1 MINFIIDL
9 IFGFV
14 IAAGVIYTFLLLLIM
29 IHEFRFP
36 RKSTSLSNFPEI
48 SILKPLKGL
57 EDHLEDNLR
66 SFFTLNYPKYE
77 ILFGVNEIDDPSIP
91 VVTKLCREYPNLPT
105 KLIIDTRWIGL
116 NPKINNLFNIYQKAS
131 YDYILISDS
140 NVRVDPSYLRDMVT
154 TMNQP
159 NTGLVTSTIRGISAR
174 RIGSI
179 LDNLYMNS
187 FVAPSVFLIKRIIN
201 LPISI
206 GKSMLFRREILEK
219 IGGFQA
225 LRNVLAEDHLLG
237 EAIRQLGLE
246 VRISAKPV
254 NSVNEN
260 WSIQNFISRH
270 SRWAKLRRNLNPIY
284 YFFESL
290 AHPIAISLVYLLLHF
305 NPTGLFIFSGVLVYK
320 ITVEMVIDH
329 LLQSDLKW
337 YHYLFLP
344 LKDIVMAGIWFIPYV
359 SRTVSWRGNKFKIEK
374 NTILSPII

>member
-9 IFGFV
+9 ILGCA
-14 IAAGVIYTFLLLLIM
+14 IAVGVIYSFLLLLIT
-29 IHEFRFP
+29 IREFCFP
-36 RKSTSLSNFPEI
+36 QKSASLSHFPEI

-57 EDHLEDNLR
+57 EDHLEENLR

-77 ILFGVNEIDDPSIP
+77 ILFGVSEIDDPSIP
-91 VVTKLCREYPNLPT
+91 IVNKLCCEYPDIPT
-105 KLIIDTRWIGL
+105 RLIIDAHRIGL

-131 YDYILISDS
+131 YNYILISDS
-140 NVRVDPSYLRDMVT
+140 NVRVDPSYLHDMVT
-154 TMNQP
+154 TINQP

-187 FVAPSVFLIKRIIN
+187 FVAPSVFFIKKIIN

-206 GKSMLFRREILEK
+206 GKSMLFRREVLEK

-225 LRNVLAEDHLLG
+225 LRNMLAEDHMLG

-270 SRWAKLRRNLNPIY
+270 SRWAKLRRNLNPFY
-284 YFFESL
+284 YFLELLS
-290 AHPIAISLVYLLLHF
+290 HPIAMSLVYLLFHL
-305 NPTGLFIFSGVLVYK
+305 NPIGLFIFSGILVYK
-320 ITVEMVIDH
+320 ITVEMVIDR
-329 LLQSDLKW
+329 LVQSDLKW

-344 LKDIVMAGIWFIPYV
+344 LKDMVMAGIWFIPYV

-374 NTILSPII
+374 NTLLSPIT